1 MLVFYTLQGADGE
14 DPQHPNAIQIR
25 GTGPVMRST
34 ILENLPFRKSKG
46 KSYFHIRYKKAEG
59 NSSGSYVWQELNGEN
74 RIPPYN
80 GAVWVKI
87 LRVTGSAPAS
97 HSQAAT
103 HSSPRRQATKT
114 AARSKRNVPSA
125 PKPKPQQRRPAPP
138 SINNATAGWSN
149 VLESKP
155 AEEEGP
161 PVDLSNIEDIRNKL
175 PADYNEKSERV
186 QRALVKRVRKQE
198 AATRKRMEERK
209 KAEREA
215 AAKQAAKE
223 QAEKSVKDK
232 VENWHKDSTGQ
243 AKGLWTLLCNL
254 NNALWQPNRWQEV
267 DSSQMLETKYVRR
280 MYRRAMKTVHPDRLP
295 AGATPEQLVSAQRIT
310 QALQEAW
317 AIYAHKN
324 NM

>member
-34 ILENLPFRKSKG
+34 ILENLPFRKSKA
-46 KSYFHIRYKKAEG
+46 KSYFHIRFKKAEG
-59 NSSGSYVWQELNGEN
+59 NSSGSYVWQDLKNGEN
-74 RIPPYN
+74 RIPPFN

-87 LRVTGSAPAS
+87 LRVAGSAPAS
-97 HSQAAT
+97 HPQANSRRPAKKPVARKRT
-103 HSSPRRQATKT
+103 VSP
-114 AARSKRNVPSA
+114 KRKAPPSA
-125 PKPKPQQRRPAPP
+125 PNNSAP
-138 SINNATAGWSN
+138 AGWSN
-149 VLESKP
+149 VLEPTKQKSEKP
-155 AEEEGP
+155 GP

-175 PADYNEKSERV
+175 PADFNEKSERV
-186 QRALVKRVRKQE
+186 QRALVKRVRDQE
-198 AATRKRMEERK
+198 AATRKKLQQRK
-209 KAEREA
+209 DAEREA

-223 QAEKSVKDK
+223 QAEKSVKDT
-232 VENWHKDSTGQ
+232 VEKWHKDSTGQ

-295 AGATPEQLVSAQRIT
+295 AGATPEQTVSAQRIT